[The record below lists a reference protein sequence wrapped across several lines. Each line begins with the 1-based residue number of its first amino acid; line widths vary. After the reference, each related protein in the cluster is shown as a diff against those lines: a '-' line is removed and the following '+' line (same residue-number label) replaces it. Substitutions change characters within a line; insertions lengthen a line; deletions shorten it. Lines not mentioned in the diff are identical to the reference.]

1 MSMGE
6 KTRLFT
12 SANLAPR
19 GHEPPFDLL
28 HRFGIA
34 SLAVIAAIAIV
45 NGLLLSDFLTKRLL
59 KREAQITMDFVQNVL
74 QADGSIGYL
83 SDPGNAQLAQR
94 FDASIVHF
102 TTMPDVQRINV
113 YARDR
118 TVLWSTDRL
127 LIGKSFDKND
137 ELELALRGDLVVE
150 GGSISDH
157 ERSKPEHIGL
167 SADSSFFVETYIPIR
182 IAGSANVVGVFEL
195 YKAPVAL
202 TEAIR
207 DGQRQIWLMACLGA
221 LALYLT
227 LFWIVRSA
235 DRKIQ
240 DQHARLLKA
249 ETMAA
254 VGELAASVAHNIR
267 NPLASIRSSAEVALE
282 LQPHATSEQ
291 AIDIMASVDRIE
303 GWLRDLVSFAQVES
317 ASPARIDVAQLLRE
331 CFENSA
337 HALRQGGIH
346 GEVKG
351 EPGATFVNA
360 DRALLGHVL
369 HSLLANA
376 IEATARGGRVSG
388 QVLSTPGKVEIRIT
402 DTGSGIAVEHLG
414 KLFSLFFTT
423 KPRGLGIGLTLAKRG
438 IERFGGSVWVDS
450 TPGVGTKFV
459 IELPAA

>member
-1 MSMGE
+1 MFD
-6 KTRLFT
+6 KTRLFV
-12 SANLAPR
+12 SASLAPR

-45 NGLLLSDFLTKRLL
+45 NGILLSDFVTKRLL
-59 KREAQITMDFVQNVL
+59 DREAQITMDFVQNVL

-83 SDPGNAQLAQR
+83 ADPGNAELAKR
-94 FDASIVHF
+94 FDGSIVHF
-102 TTMPDVQRINV
+102 TSMPDVQRINV
-113 YARDR
+113 YAPDR
-118 TVLWSTDRL
+118 TVLWSTDRP
-127 LIGKSFDKND
+127 LIGRKFDKND
-137 ELELALRGDLVVE
+137 ELEHALRGELVVE
-150 GGSISDH
+150 GGSISDT
-157 ERSKPEHIGL
+157 ERSKPEHVGL
-167 SADSSFFVETYIPIR
+167 SADSAFFVETYIPIR
-182 IAGSANVVGVFEL
+182 IAGSSDVVGIFEL

-202 TEAIR
+202 TAAIK
-207 DGQRQIWLMACLGA
+207 DGHRQIWLTACLGA

-254 VGELAASVAHNIR
+254 VGELAATVAHNIR

-282 LQPHATSEQ
+282 LDTPSSNEQ
-291 AIDIMASVDRIE
+291 ATDIMASVDRIE
-303 GWLRDLVSFAQVES
+303 GWLRDLVSFAHVES
-317 ASPARIDVAQLLRE
+317 GSPTRIDVAQLLRE

-337 HALRQGGIH
+337 HQFRRCGIH
-346 GEVKG
+346 GQITG
-351 EPGATFVNA
+351 DIRATFVNA
-360 DRALLGHVL
+360 DRSLLGHVL
-369 HSLLANA
+369 HGLVANA
-376 IEATARGGRVSG
+376 IEATGLGGHVTG
-388 QVLSTPGKVEIRIT
+388 QVLSTATKVEIRIT
-402 DTGSGIAVEHLG
+402 DTGSGIPVEHVG

-438 IERFGGSVWVDS
+438 IERFGGTIWVDS
-450 TPGVGTKFV
+450 TPGVGTKFI